1 MTQAQL
7 LILGVLVAT
16 VAMFLW
22 GRWRR
27 ATCASPIAVAP
38 CSPAR

>member
-1 MTQAQL
+1 MTNEQALIFGIL
-7 LILGVLVAT
+7 LAT

-27 ATCASPIAVAP
+27 SRRKR
-38 CSPAR
+38 S